1 MQQTFLKWSKHVRAL
16 WLWRYFILSTINI
29 LMLRLISIPRKD
41 GQVKWKWFTDLGNS
55 CPGNRF
61 RLRMNYVDG
70 AESPDAWNSCV
81 NRTRWSRYPYGC
93 NDVLGSTTYPLRVA
107 NVFDRMSSV
116 WCAHPR
122 WTCCSRW
129 NQPIAL
135 KKTNKLQTGRN
146 SRERKWRSVPRNI
159 RGWWKIFLRSKTT
172 KHDDDHREM
181 VRWNNEMNKLQL
193 INKLFFLL

>member
-1 MQQTFLKWSKHVRAL
+1 MNPIAKYAEVERNKETRWLKQRPAYIVFIPTDESCSKHSWNDQNAYVHSDCEGIS
-16 WLWRYFILSTINI
+16 FFSTINI

-135 KKTNKLQTGRN
+135 KKNQ
-146 SRERKWRSVPRNI
+146 
-159 RGWWKIFLRSKTT
+159 
-172 KHDDDHREM
+172 
-181 VRWNNEMNKLQL
+181 
-193 INKLFFLL
+193 